1 MISIYCFYFL
11 FFPLISL
18 ASLCFEKLFKFV
30 SQQLQVDNLNL
41 INSLV
46 NIQPLT
52 WGQAFNHWI
61 ARCTVYHGKNF
72 TTISIDASSR
82 LYGNSTIYF
91 LKYLDNKCHFLPKYR
106 FSNDS
111 RINWYFLP
119 KPNYFIKV
127 FWFCCCCFV
136 FVFVFVFCFFLGG
149 GLISRNWGKQ
159 RPMQP
164 SLPRTS
170 RYVRSGSSECRK
182 IPWITTRPIGWLPRY
197 SFLWSNDT
205 VSLGIHKGS
214 GGRSERA
221 GTI

>member
-1 MISIYCFYFL
+1 MISFYCFYFL

-30 SQQLQVDNLNL
+30 SQRLQVDNLNL

-52 WGQAFNHWI
+52 WGQAFNH
-61 ARCTVYHGKNF
+61 CT
-72 TTISIDASSR
+72 
-82 LYGNSTIYF
+82 LYGVPWQELYDH
-91 LKYLDNKCHFLPKYR
+91 KY
-106 FSNDS
+106 
-111 RINWYFLP
+111 W
-119 KPNYFIKV
+119 
-127 FWFCCCCFV
+127 CFQ
-136 FVFVFVFCFFLGG
+136 FFVFCFLFFVFFFWGG

-170 RYVRSGSSECRK
+170 CHVRSGSSECRK